1 MARDH
6 IVDDLH
12 KVREALAERFGN
24 DIQAICAD
32 AQRRQG
38 SEGHRVVS
46 LAPRPVVAA
55 STRESAAQQTHAAS
69 RDR

>member
-6 IVDDLH
+6 IVEDLH

-24 DIQAICAD
+24 DIQTICAD
-32 AQRRQG
+32 AQRRQD

-46 LAPRPVVAA
+46 LAPRPAVVV
-55 STRESAAQQTHAAS
+55 SSHESAAQQTVAAS
-69 RDR
+69 R

>member
-6 IVDDLH
+6 IVEDLH

-32 AQRRQG
+32 AQRRQD

-46 LAPRPVVAA
+46 LAPRPVVV
-55 STRESAAQQTHAAS
+55 SSRESAAQQTVAAS
-69 RDR
+69 R